1 MFSVEIRISISNMSE
16 GSFDSDVPL
25 SQLVSRAD
33 DKQSEVVTLVGDQLL
48 GMAESGSALSEE
60 VNREIKGEF
69 LTTDVDDFGDLQGTH
84 ALFEV
89 GTNGPVI
96 VNNLSS
102 PLNKNVI
109 RSAGVPDL
117 SQIMLAIQ

>member
-1 MFSVEIRISISNMSE
+1 MSE

-96 VNNLSS
+96 VNNLAS
-102 PLNKNVI
+102 PLNENVI

-117 SQIMLAIQ
+117 SQIMLAIQQNAEQL